1 MTDIRQLKAFIAVA
15 EELNFHRA
23 AERLATVQPA
33 LSRLIQ
39 NLELDMQVQLLWRT
53 TRHVELTEAG
63 KTLLREARMLL
74 QNLEQAVKV
83 TQQSANGTAGNLIL
97 GYMDFAIHTVLPD
110 MLAALSKHKSDI
122 GVSLTYM
129 STMQQRMALI
139 EGNIDLGIMIGQ
151 MNSPHVETRILVEEP
166 IYAVLPTAHRLANK
180 RKLAISDVLTER
192 VLLGNELDWSAFRQI
207 IFDLYATG
215 GAVPQII
222 YEASSA
228 AALMGLVAKELGISF
243 YAGLPRVYDG
253 NGLVFR
259 RLSVPRKVPIVLA
272 WRKGEKQT
280 LVQHVLKLMNLS

>member
-151 MNSPHVETRILVEEP
+151 DE
-166 IYAVLPTAHRLANK
+166 
-180 RKLAISDVLTER
+180 
-192 VLLGNELDWSAFRQI
+192 
-207 IFDLYATG
+207 
-215 GAVPQII
+215 
-222 YEASSA
+222 
-228 AALMGLVAKELGISF
+228 
-243 YAGLPRVYDG
+243 
-253 NGLVFR
+253 
-259 RLSVPRKVPIVLA
+259 
-272 WRKGEKQT
+272 
-280 LVQHVLKLMNLS
+280 